1 MRSSKT
7 HGDSL
12 VRCEARI
19 LGLVQGVGFRP
30 FVARLARELGLA
42 GSVINDGTGVFVDVE
57 GPPQRVEEF
66 FRRLKP
72 EAPPLS
78 RISSVERQSVL
89 PVGHKSFGV
98 KESLSPALR
107 FALISPDVATCGEC
121 LSEMRTS
128 SDRRHRYPFINCTN
142 CGPRFTIVTD
152 IPYDRVRTTMR
163 EFPMCDACAAEYA
176 NDADRRFHAEPTAC
190 PACGPSVRLVT
201 RSGADVPG
209 EPVARAVELL
219 KEDAVVAVKGLGGY
233 HLACNASSP
242 LAVSTLRKRKCREEK
257 PLAIMVRD
265 LAAARSICLVSEA
278 EECLLTGVQRPIVL
292 LRKRRDVSA
301 ACGTADGPA
310 ATVAGATPEAR
321 TADVLAAGMSIAED
335 VAPNNK
341 YLGVMLP
348 YTPLHH
354 LLLERL
360 PALVMTS
367 GNLTEEPI
375 SYVDGE
381 AEVRLGA
388 IADYFLVHDREIFT
402 RCDDSVVRI
411 VRGKLQPVRRSRGYV
426 PNPIPLP
433 FTGTPVLAVGG
444 ELKNTF
450 CLVKGDLAFPG
461 HHIGDLKN
469 LEAYDAFR
477 HGIEHLKK
485 LLFVEPQAVACDM
498 HPDYLSTRY
507 ALESGLPVTLVQH
520 HHAHIASCMAEN
532 GLTEKVIGLSFD
544 GTGYGPDNTVWG
556 GEILVADYTGYDRV
570 AHLAA
575 VPLPGGEAAINE
587 PWRMAVSHLH
597 SVLGDA
603 LPSVKTPLFERV
615 GKDKLQVIVRMMERG
630 VNSIPTSS
638 LGRLFDA
645 VAALVGLRDYVSFE
659 GQAAMELEMVAADE
673 PCGEP
678 YPYRILEPG
687 QGRNGDRGRGWAPV
701 APGARVLDFGAMVL
715 RIAED
720 AAAGTPVPAISRRF
734 HETLCRAFVDA
745 CCALRAERSIN
756 DVCMSGGV
764 FQNAL
769 LSTILGESLERER
782 FKVYVHTQVP
792 PNDGGLALGQAAVAC
807 HVAPGTKG
815 GRGVECRQPRGET
828 PPAHEERR

>member
-1 MRSSKT
+1 LKGSKSS
-7 HGDSL
+7 GDTL
-12 VRCEARI
+12 VRNEAKV

-42 GSVINDGTGVFVDVE
+42 GWVVNDGTGVFVDVE
-57 GPPQRVEEF
+57 GPQQRVEEF
-66 FRRLKP
+66 FLRL
-72 EAPPLS
+72 ERDAPPLS
-78 RISSVERQSVL
+78 RISSVARQSVA
-89 PVGHKSFGV
+89 PAGRTSFGV

-107 FALISPDVATCGEC
+107 FALISPDVATCDAC
-121 LSEMRTS
+121 LSEMRTP
-128 SDRRHRYPFINCTN
+128 SDRRYAYPFINCTD

-152 IPYDRVRTTMR
+152 VPYDRVRTTMR
-163 EFPMCDACAAEYA
+163 DFPMCDACAAEYS

-201 RSGADVPG
+201 RSGTEVPG
-209 EPVARAVELL
+209 EPIARAVELL

-233 HLACNASSP
+233 HLACSASSP

-265 LAAARSICLVSEA
+265 LATAKSICVVSEA
-278 EECLLTGVQRPIVL
+278 EERLLTGAQRPIVL
-292 LRKRRDVSA
+292 LRKRHDRA
-301 ACGTADGPA
+301 GACGAADTA
-310 ATVAGATPEAR
+310 
-321 TADVLAAGMSIAED
+321 IAED

-354 LLLERL
+354 LLLERI

-388 IADYFLVHDREIFT
+388 IADYFLVHNREIFT
-402 RCDDSVVRI
+402 RCDDSVMRI

-426 PNPIPLP
+426 PNPIHLP
-433 FTGTPVLAVGG
+433 FTGAPVLAVGA

-450 CLVKGDLAFPG
+450 CLVKGNLAFPG
-461 HHIGDLKN
+461 HHMGDLKN
-469 LEAYDAFR
+469 LEAYVAFR
-477 HGIEHLKK
+477 EGIVHLEK
-485 LLFVEPQAVACDM
+485 LLFVEPRAVACDM

-520 HHAHIASCMAEN
+520 HHAHVASCMAEN
-532 GLTEKVIGLSFD
+532 ELTDKVIGLSFD

-556 GEILVADYTGYDRV
+556 GEILVADYTGYDRA
-570 AHLAA
+570 AHLAT
-575 VPLPGGEAAINE
+575 VPLPGGEAAVNE

-597 SVLGDA
+597 SVLGDG
-603 LPSVKTPLFERV
+603 LLSLKTPLFERI
-615 GKDKLQVIVRMMERG
+615 GSDKLRVIVRMMERG

-645 VAALVGLRDYVSFE
+645 VASLVGLRDYVSFE

-673 PCGEP
+673 ACGEP
-678 YPYRILEPG
+678 YPYRIVEIGRANGAVCAQRTEPVPI
-687 QGRNGDRGRGWAPV
+687 QDEAHS
-701 APGARVLDFGAMVL
+701 ASCAHVLDFGAMVL
-715 RIAED
+715 RVAQD
-720 AAAGTPVPAISRRF
+720 AAAGVPAAVISRRF
-734 HETLCRAFVDA
+734 HETLCRAFADV
-745 CCALRAERSIN
+745 CCALRTERSIN
-756 DVCMSGGV
+756 DVCLSGGV

-769 LSTILGESLERER
+769 LSTILGDSLERESFR
-782 FKVYVHTQVP
+782 VHVHTQVP

-807 HVAPGTKG
+807 HVEPGG
-815 GRGVECRQPRGET
+815 MSGRGVECRRPRGGT
-828 PPAHEERR
+828 PPVREEGS